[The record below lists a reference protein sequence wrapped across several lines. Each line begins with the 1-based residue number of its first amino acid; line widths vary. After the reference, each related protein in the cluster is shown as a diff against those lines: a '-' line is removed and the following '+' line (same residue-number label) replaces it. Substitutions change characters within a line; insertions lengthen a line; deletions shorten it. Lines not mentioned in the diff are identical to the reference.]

1 MINQQA
7 AHWLNT
13 HWSRE
18 YLEDNSWVAVSSD
31 GLISS
36 SPDLDEVM
44 EASSSYELE
53 NIVFTYVSFGVW
65 Q

>member
-7 AHWLNT
+7 ENWLNT

-18 YLEDNSWVAVSSD
+18 YLEDNCWVAASSD

-36 SPDLDEVM
+36 SPDFDVVL
-44 EASSSYELE
+44 EASSTYELSD
-53 NIVFTYVSFGVW
+53 IVFAYVSFGVW